1 MITYIAPKLVG
12 DYDGIGMLG
21 DLEVNNMAEAVPLK
35 LQQVDR
41 IGDVIKVI
49 TRVGG

>member
-12 DYDGIGMLG
+12 DHDGMGMLE
-21 DLEVNNMAEAVPLK
+21 DLEVKSMADAVPLK

-49 TRVGG
+49 SGVGV